1 MAGFER
7 DLKLKGND
15 YNSVLSA
22 FYIGYI
28 IFELPSTLANKYVG
42 PGWYIPGM
50 ALAFGIT
57 TIVTGFCTN
66 KANVSAVRFLLGIFE
81 AGMLPGIA
89 YYLSRWYRRNEL
101 VFRLSLYIVM
111 SPLAG
116 AFGGLLASAI
126 LKLDHFGSL
135 RSWRMIFVIEGITTC
150 SLALIAFFTL
160 TDRPET
166 ARWLSPQE
174 KNIAVARLKSERAGT
189 TEVLDSFNRK
199 KILRGMLNPV
209 TLTTALLF
217 GLGNITS
224 QGLAFFTP
232 TIVSALYP
240 QQSVITQQLRTVPPY
255 IVGAFFTLVLP
266 YLSWKTGR
274 FLIFYLVAL
283 PITICGYIVF
293 LAVEDPNV
301 RYGATFLVASSA
313 FCFGALSNALI
324 SANVISDTSR
334 SAAIG
339 LNSMAGNIGGLVSTW
354 SYLPSDK
361 PNYPIGNGLNLAA
374 AVARLVIAAILLM
387 WTKVDNRRRTDRDVD
402 ATVGSLTIK
411 EVQDLDWQNP
421 AFRWRP

>member
-15 YNSVLSA
+15 YNSVLSS
-22 FYIGYI
+22 FYIGCI
-28 IFELPSTLANKYVG
+28 VFELPSTLANKYVG
-42 PGWYIPGM
+42 PRWYIPGI
-50 ALAFGIT
+50 ALAFGAT
-57 TIVTGFCTN
+57 TIATGFCTN

-111 SPLAG
+111 APLAG

-166 ARWLSPQE
+166 ARWLSPEE
-174 KNIAVARLKSERAGT
+174 KNIAIARLKSERTGT
-189 TEVLDSFNRK
+189 TEVLDSFSRK

-217 GLGNITS
+217 SLGNITS

-240 QQSVITQQLRTVPPY
+240 QQSVISQQLRTVPPY

-266 YLSWKTGR
+266 YLS
-274 FLIFYLVAL
+274 
-283 PITICGYIVF
+283 
-293 LAVEDPNV
+293 
-301 RYGATFLVASSA
+301 
-313 FCFGALSNALI
+313 
-324 SANVISDTSR
+324 
-334 SAAIG
+334 
-339 LNSMAGNIGGLVSTW
+339 
-354 SYLPSDK
+354 
-361 PNYPIGNGLNLAA
+361 
-374 AVARLVIAAILLM
+374 
-387 WTKVDNRRRTDRDVD
+387 
-402 ATVGSLTIK
+402 
-411 EVQDLDWQNP
+411 
-421 AFRWRP
+421 